1 MSGYLLRAPSKIRSH
16 FVTIAY
22 MGRSQGVDQIYP
34 SRLLSA
40 GGVLHFPLV
49 GRGPAFSLVVIF
61 HPSYA
66 ATRRIGVCLSP
77 FSKVVAYH
85 SAQEG
90 VRCNGA
96 FWRVVITLFFGP
108 EPGWGKPISS
118 ASRINQPDLDP
129 DGIRAS
135 SNSNIHTLQS

>member
-1 MSGYLLRAPSKIRSH
+1 MTLRDSS
-16 FVTIAY
+16 
-22 MGRSQGVDQIYP
+22 IYGP
-34 SRLLSA
+34 FTRCGSNLSIKAA

-61 HPSYA
+61 HLAYA
-66 ATRRIGVCLSP
+66 ARRIGVCLSP

-108 EPGWGKPISS
+108 EPG
-118 ASRINQPDLDP
+118 
-129 DGIRAS
+129 
-135 SNSNIHTLQS
+135 